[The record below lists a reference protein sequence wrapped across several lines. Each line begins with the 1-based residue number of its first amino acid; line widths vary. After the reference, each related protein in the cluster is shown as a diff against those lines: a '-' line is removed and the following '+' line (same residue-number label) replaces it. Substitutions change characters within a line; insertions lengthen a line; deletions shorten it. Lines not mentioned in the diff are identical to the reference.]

1 MTNLGASATS
11 WSNAITIAAY
21 GQERPVIRAW
31 PGADY
36 LAEFD
41 GSASYVFVSGLVF
54 DGGGTGG
61 VTANI
66 VFGNA
71 SRHVRL
77 QRVEVRNAWGNGII
91 AGGSDHEFLDLHVH
105 SNGAGADKANGLYLA
120 TDNTSV
126 IGGRFHDNLC
136 FGVRFFDSDPVSSAD
151 NNVVRGAQ
159 IFRNGSAR
167 CSSAG
172 GGIVLGDVSNLA
184 DGNEIYENASGLLVF
199 GFKPTHAAKVFNNKM
214 HHNAGIGIQIMSGA
228 SNTDVRNNTIYQ
240 NGVDIIDEGES
251 SVLTNNGP

>member
-1 MTNLGASATS
+1 M
-11 WSNAITIAAY
+11 
-21 GQERPVIRAW
+21 
-31 PGADY
+31 
-36 LAEFD
+36 
-41 GSASYVFVSGLVF
+41 
-54 DGGGTGG
+54 
-61 VTANI
+61 
-66 VFGNA
+66 
-71 SRHVRL
+71 
-77 QRVEVRNAWGNGII
+77 
-91 AGGSDHEFLDLHVH
+91 
-105 SNGAGADKANGLYLA
+105 A

-136 FGVRFFDSDPVSSAD
+136 FGVRFFDSDVVSSAD

-159 IFRNGSAR
+159 IFRNGSGR

-199 GFKPTHAAKVFNNKM
+199 GFKPTRAAKVSNNKM

-251 SVLTNNGP
+251 SVLTNNGRSSLHAWRGQRSGPRFIPEDLLRIGLFLAGGERLIWAAGPLSHVLFERPPVAVERTREDVRHRFHRGSRCITTPS